1 MGAAAHK
8 LNLEPI
14 ALDVKSAE
22 DINAPQLDGIITI
35 RNPTVVTYLKLIA
48 GLSRNYHLPAVFDA
62 REYVEAGGL
71 MSYGPNINQTYVQL
85 ATYVKK
91 LLHGMA
97 PSDLPIEQPTL
108 FELIINKRTAETIG
122 LSIPPTLL
130 ARADDVIE

>member
-22 DINAPQLDGIITI
+22 DINAAFNQASRERLDGIITI

-97 PSDLPIEQPTL
+97 PVICQSNNLH
-108 FELIINKRTAETIG
+108 F
-122 LSIPPTLL
+122 LS
-130 ARADDVIE
+130 